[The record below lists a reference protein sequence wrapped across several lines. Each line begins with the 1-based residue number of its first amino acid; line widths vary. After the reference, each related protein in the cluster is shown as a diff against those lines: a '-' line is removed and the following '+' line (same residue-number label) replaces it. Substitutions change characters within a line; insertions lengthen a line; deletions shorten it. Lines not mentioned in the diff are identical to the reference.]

1 MPKTER
7 RVIIYDSITKQ
18 FFTSICDIPTDN
30 LEKEQALFEL
40 FKTIMLN
47 WNNVDDIDYSLLN
60 EDILLLLLEKSDEL
74 TQQLLSRAEYINKL
88 YQNLVQV
95 NRVKC
100 LSKKRLL

>member
-1 MPKTER
+1 M
-7 RVIIYDSITKQ
+7 I
-18 FFTSICDIPTDN
+18 
-30 LEKEQALFEL
+30 
-40 FKTIMLN
+40 N
-47 WNNVDDIDYSLLN
+47 WNTVNDIDYSILN

-74 TQQLLSRAEYINKL
+74 TQQLLSRAEYINRL